1 MTRAF
6 PLLSPLPVIAA
17 LTALLSLMLAQPAQA
32 EREMFSRMLDNGL
45 KVVVIPDTRAPVVT
59 HMIWYR
65 VGAADEPPGVS
76 GIAHFV
82 EHLMFRGTEAVGPG
96 EFSRIVRENG
106 GRDNAFV
113 SWDYT
118 AFFQRV
124 AADRLEMMMEMEADR
139 MSGLVFDPLEVATE
153 HDVILEE
160 RAQVVESRP
169 DAVFGELRR
178 AALFKNHPY
187 GRPIIGW
194 RHEMEAF
201 GRAEAIAFYRAH
213 YAPDN
218 AVVIVAGDVEPEAVF
233 EMAERH
239 YGAIPSRPSAV
250 PAARPAEPPHLAER
264 RIAFED
270 ERVAQPYVIRTYLAP
285 SRRTGDQREAAA
297 LTMLAEILGGSGVT
311 SVLGR
316 KLQLEQEVALA
327 ASAFY
332 DGTNRDYGSFI
343 LYAVPAEGVSLAEV
357 EAAMDEAVAR
367 FLAEGVDPA
376 QLARVHARIR
386 ASRIFAMDDT
396 DRLARRV
403 GEALSVGL
411 DLDDIAEWPDI
422 LKSITPEEIVEAGR
436 AVLDRRRAVTGWI
449 SGPETAAEES

>member
-1 MTRAF
+1 A
-6 PLLSPLPVIAA
+6 LGLVVASPA
-17 LTALLSLMLAQPAQA
+17 LAD
-32 EREMFSRMLDNGL
+32 REKFSTTLDNGL
-45 KVVVIPDTRAPVVT
+45 RVVVIPDNRAPVVT

-82 EHLMFRGTEAVGPG
+82 EHLMFKGTEAVGPG

-124 AADRLEMMMEMEADR
+124 ATDRLEMMMEMEADR
-139 MSGLVFDPLEVATE
+139 MTGLTFDPLEVATE

-218 AVVIVAGDVEPEAVF
+218 AVVVVAGDVVPEDVF
-233 EMAERH
+233 DMAARI
-239 YGAIPSRPSAV
+239 YGGIPSRPSAI
-250 PAARPAEPPHLAER
+250 PGPRPTEPPHLAER
-264 RIAFED
+264 RLAFED
-270 ERVAQPYVIRTYLAP
+270 ERVSQPYVIRTYLAP

-311 SVLGR
+311 SVMGR
-316 KLQLEQEVALA
+316 TLQLERQVALS
-327 ASAFY
+327 ASAFH
-332 DGTNRDYGSFI
+332 DGINRDHGTFT
-343 LYAVPAEGVSLAEV
+343 LYAVPADGVSLAEV
-357 EAAMDEAVAR
+357 EQAMDEVVAQ
-367 FLAEGVDPA
+367 FLDEGVDA
-376 QLARVHARIR
+376 EQLARVHTRIR

-411 DLDDIAEWPDI
+411 GLDDIAEWPE
-422 LKSITPEEIVEAGR
+422 LLESVTPEEIVAAGR

-449 SGPETAAEES
+449 SGPDDQSEDS